1 MQVQMTHPGNPTSKK
16 RVPIDYLH
24 RYETDKF
31 YHLPHSMISHLP
43 AVVREYLK
51 PHQPVKVRVTRDQKT
66 NNVLA
71 KIIKA
76 RIGDLDIYNPQAPL
90 DCRISVNLEMRFDGD
105 IEALVLSPD
114 APDRNKDRMS
124 YTQGPY
130 QIDLTQVTQSIAAT
144 VRIDPRILTT
154 ALISYQQ
161 GGNRTKKEHELEI
174 EISTAAISEQGR
186 RAATGKLHEYTAL
199 VEGLLN
205 NVLVLAREA
214 PLVPQ

>member
-1 MQVQMTHPGNPTSKK
+1 M
-16 RVPIDYLH
+16 
-24 RYETDKF
+24 
-31 YHLPHSMISHLP
+31 LPHLP
-43 AVVREYLK
+43 AVIREYLK

-76 RIGDLDIYNPQAPL
+76 RIADMSIYNPQAPL

-105 IEALVLSPD
+105 IELLVPSPD
-114 APDRNKDRMS
+114 APDRHKDRMS

-130 QIDLTQVTQSIAAT
+130 QIDLTQVTQIIAAT
-144 VRIDPRILTT
+144 VRIDPRILTPT
-154 ALISYQQ
+154 LINYQQ
-161 GGNRTKKEHELEI
+161 GGNRTNKEHELEI
-174 EISTAAISEQGR
+174 EVSTASVSEQGR
-186 RAATGKLHEYTAL
+186 RAATNEPHEYTSL

-214 PLVPQ
+214 PPVPQ